1 MQRGPSRVTQLR
13 IRIRRAIAGVIDG
26 VSLSHLLPGLSYEV
40 SDSLGGYLVVSGDA
54 EEIPASAP
62 VVESGEDETDTSIFG
77 GVIVA
82 PPPLERAADRPRRKR
97 RRARR

>member
-1 MQRGPSRVTQLR
+1 VILR

-26 VSLSHLLPGLSYEV
+26 VSLSHLLPGLAYDV
-40 SDSLGGYLVVSGDA
+40 SESLGGYLVTCGDA
-54 EEIPASAP
+54 EVAPATAP
-62 VVESGEDETDTSIFG
+62 VVDPADDDTDSAIFG

-82 PPPLERAADRPRRKR
+82 PPLDRASDRPPRKR

>member
-1 MQRGPSRVTQLR
+1 LR

-26 VSLSHLLPGLSYEV
+26 VSLSHLLPGLAYEV
-40 SDSLGGYLVVSGDA
+40 SESLGGYLVTCGDA
-54 EEIPASAP
+54 EVAPATAP
-62 VVESGEDETDTSIFG
+62 VVDPSDDDTDSAIFG

-82 PPPLERAADRPRRKR
+82 PPDRAADRPRPRR